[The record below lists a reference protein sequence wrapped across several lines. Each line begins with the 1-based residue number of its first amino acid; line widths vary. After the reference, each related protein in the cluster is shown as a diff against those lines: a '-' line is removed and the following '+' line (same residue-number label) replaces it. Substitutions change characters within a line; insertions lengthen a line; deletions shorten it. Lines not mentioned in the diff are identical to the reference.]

1 MWSGT
6 LRGSDIQ
13 LASAKLKGQHSA
25 IQAHLRHLETKI
37 ADLEAFE
44 HSIVNFMSNY
54 EVEDPSAAV
63 PDPRSVAE
71 KVAAAIGSE
80 QHRSIRPE
88 TATVAASG
96 PAAEKVASEIESEHR
111 LLRLETANVA
121 TPGPAAEKA
130 NFETESEQDRSMR
143 PETAT
148 VAASGPAA
156 EKVASEIESEHR
168 LLRLE
173 TANVATPGP
182 AAEKA
187 AFETESEQDRSM
199 RPEAARVAAPEPVA
213 EKAAEEKTKRSW
225 HNPGKNLSA
234 VWTPA
239 ERAMHG
245 LAQTR

>member
-111 LLRLETANVA
+111 SLRLETANVA

-130 NFETESEQDRSMR
+130 
-143 PETAT
+143 
-148 VAASGPAA
+148 V
-156 EKVASEIESEHR
+156 SEIESEHR
-168 LLRLE
+168 SLRLE
-173 TANVATPGP
+173 TARVATPEP

-187 AFETESEQDRSM
+187 AEET
-199 RPEAARVAAPEPVA
+199 
-213 EKAAEEKTKRSW
+213 TKRSW
-225 HNPGKNLSA
+225 HNPGKNLTA

>member
-96 PAAEKVASEIESEHR
+96 PAAEKVASE
-111 LLRLETANVA
+111 
-121 TPGPAAEKA
+121 
-130 NFETESEQDRSMR
+130 
-143 PETAT
+143 
-148 VAASGPAA
+148 
-156 EKVASEIESEHR
+156 KVASEIESER
-168 LLRLE
+168 RSLRLE

>member
-1 MWSGT
+1 VSGT

-54 EVEDPSAAV
+54 EVEGPSAAV

-80 QHRSIRPE
+80 QHRSI
-88 TATVAASG
+88 
-96 PAAEKVASEIESEHR
+96 
-111 LLRLETANVA
+111 
-121 TPGPAAEKA
+121 
-130 NFETESEQDRSMR
+130 R

>member
-96 PAAEKVASEIESEHR
+96 PAAEKVASEKVASEIESER
-111 LLRLETANVA
+111 RSLRLETANVA

-148 VAASGPAA
+148 VAA
-156 EKVASEIESEHR
+156 
-168 LLRLE
+168 
-173 TANVATPGP
+173 
-182 AAEKA
+182 
-187 AFETESEQDRSM
+187 
-199 RPEAARVAAPEPVA
+199 PEPVA

-239 ERAMHG
+239 ERAMPS